1 MFRKFYAALA
11 ALVLICSTATGA
23 YAAAPA
29 AIGDEI
35 PHQLAF
41 ADQNGA
47 IAEFHAL
54 KGEKGLVVFF
64 VRSADWCPFCKKQM
78 QDFAED
84 YNKFKEAGYE
94 VVSVSYDPV
103 ATLKKFSDEK
113 KIPYKMLSDERSQS
127 IAAFGILNDKYE
139 AGSRFFGIPHPT
151 IYVIDADGA
160 ITHMFSEDGYKSR
173 PPIAGI
179 LRAIE

>member
-1 MFRKFYAALA
+1 MFRKFYVAVVALS
-11 ALVLICSTATGA
+11 LICTTAMGA
-23 YAAAPA
+23 YAAAPSQ
-29 AIGDEI
+29 IDEKI
-35 PHQLAF
+35 PHQLEF
-41 ADQNGA
+41 SDQNGHVA
-47 IAEFHAL
+47 GFDAL

-78 QDFAED
+78 QDFAE
-84 YNKFKEAGYE
+84 YYPKFKALGYE
-94 VVSVSYDPV
+94 VVSVSYDSV

-113 KIPYKMLSDERSQS
+113 NIPYKMLSDERSKS
-127 IAAFGILNDKYE
+127 IMAFGILNDKYE

-151 IYVIDADGA
+151 IYVINAEGN
-160 ITHMFSEDGYKSR
+160 ITHMFSEDGYKNR